1 MLACLMNT
9 QVLLSWIFKVSVL
22 VTLKF
27 QNMYRTMVQI
37 SLVIKLFLLVFIA
50 AVNELIQIE
59 TELWSKGLCVVLQS
73 AEVLE

>member
-1 MLACLMNT
+1 
-9 QVLLSWIFKVSVL
+9 
-22 VTLKF
+22 
-27 QNMYRTMVQI
+27 MYRTMVQI
-37 SLVIKLFLLVFIA
+37 SLVIKLLVFIA

>member
-1 MLACLMNT
+1 
-9 QVLLSWIFKVSVL
+9 
-22 VTLKF
+22 
-27 QNMYRTMVQI
+27 MYRTMVQI

-59 TELWSKGLCVVLQS
+59 TELWLKGLCVVLQS